1 MNQPL
6 VSVICICHN
15 HAAFV
20 TEALDSVMTQTYPH
34 IDLIIIDDA
43 STDGS
48 AKIIKRWL
56 AKYPQATLVLNSE
69 NLGYCKTFN
78 RAFALTQGEFII
90 DLAADDI
97 LLPDRIAT
105 GVQALEQAGPEY
117 GVTFSD
123 ALHMD
128 AAGAILWK
136 HSDQYPHESI
146 PSGDIYRH
154 LINRYFICSPT
165 MMFKREVLISMEGYD
180 ESLTYEDFD
189 LWIRSARNFK
199 YVYTPQVLV
208 KKRKLKNSMS
218 HAQRTVLSKHGW
230 STLEVCRKIKLLNRT
245 DDERRALNQ
254 RIGYEIR
261 QSLRAI
267 NLALTFRYLIL
278 WWQNRS

>member
-1 MNQPL
+1 MTPL

-15 HAAFV
+15 HSAFV
-20 TEALDSVMTQTYPH
+20 TEALNSVVTQTYSH
-34 IDLIIIDDA
+34 IELIIIDDA

-48 AKIIKRWL
+48 AKVIKQWL
-56 AKYPQATLVLNSE
+56 ANHPQATLLINVE

-78 RAFALTQGEFII
+78 KAFALSKGDFII

-97 LLPDRIAT
+97 LLPERIAT
-105 GVQALEQAGPEY
+105 GVQALNQAGPEY

-128 AAGAILWK
+128 AAGTVLWR
-136 HSDQYPHESI
+136 HSDKYPQTTI
-146 PSGDIYRH
+146 PSGDIYLY

-165 MMFKREVLISMEGYD
+165 MMFKREVLTDMGGYD
-180 ESLTYEDFD
+180 EALSYEDFD

-208 KKRKLKNSMS
+208 KKRKLKNSLS

-230 STLEVCRKIKLLNRT
+230 STLKVCRKIKLLNRT
-245 DDERRALNQ
+245 DDERRALSK
-254 RIGYEIR
+254 RIGYEMK

-267 NLALTFRYLIL
+267 NLSLTFHYLIL
-278 WWQNRS
+278 WWQNRF